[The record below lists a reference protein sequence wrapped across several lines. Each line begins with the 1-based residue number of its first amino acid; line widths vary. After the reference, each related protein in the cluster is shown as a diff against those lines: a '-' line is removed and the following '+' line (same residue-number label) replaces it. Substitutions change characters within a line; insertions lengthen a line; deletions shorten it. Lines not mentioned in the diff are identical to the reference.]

1 MSGAKE
7 IRTKIK
13 SVQNTKK
20 ITSAMQ
26 MVAASKMRKAQD
38 HMSSVRPYADKIA
51 QLVWRVSQANSDYK
65 HPFTIEREAKKICII
80 VVTSDRG
87 LCGGLN
93 INVLRMVSR
102 EIEAWDKKG
111 VDAEI
116 SVIGKKGIAF
126 FKSYGGKVISS
137 VESLGDKPPIDK
149 VLGLINTVLERYKSG
164 GVDRVFIANNKF
176 VNNMTQTPVMNQII
190 PCQIDEPEEQLPDIS
205 WDYDYEPS
213 AQPVI
218 DITFE
223 RYIES
228 QVYSA
233 MVENIASEQSA
244 RMVAMKAAS
253 DNAGSLIDELNLVYN
268 KARQAAITQEISEI
282 VSGAEA
288 V

>member
-38 HMSSVRPYADKIA
+38 HMVSVKPYAKKIH
-51 QLVWRVSQANSDYK
+51 QLVWRVSQANADYK
-65 HPFTIEREAKKICII
+65 HPFTIEREAKKVCYII
-80 VVTSDRG
+80 VTSDRG

-93 INVLRMVSR
+93 VNLFRTVTK
-102 EIEAWDKKG
+102 EIAAWHEKG
-111 VDAEI
+111 VEAEFA
-116 SVIGKKGIAF
+116 VIGKKGLAF
-126 FKSYGGKVISS
+126 FKNYGGEVVCSAEKV
-137 VESLGDKPPIDK
+137 GDRPPLEK
-149 VLGLINTVLERYKSG
+149 VLGVINSVLNRYKSG
-164 GVDRVFIANNKF
+164 DIDRIYVCYNEF
-176 VNNMTQTPVMNQII
+176 VNNMTQSPSVDQIV
-190 PCQIDEPEEQLPDIS
+190 PCDIKQPEEQLPDIS
-205 WDYDYEPS
+205 WDYEYEPT
-213 AQPVI
+213 AQPVV
-218 DITFE
+218 DMAFE
-223 RYIES
+223 RYVES

-233 MVENIASEQSA
+233 LVENIASEQSA

-253 DNAGSLIDELNLVYN
+253 DNATGMIDELNLVYN

>member
-38 HMSSVRPYADKIA
+38 HMAEVLPYANKIS
-51 QLVWRVSQANSDYK
+51 QLVWRVSQSNSEYN
-65 HPFTIEREAKKICII
+65 HPFTIEREAKNIAII
-80 VVTSDRG
+80 VVSSDRG

-93 INVLRMVSR
+93 INLLRSVVR
-102 EIEAWDKKG
+102 EVQAWDEKG
-111 VDAEI
+111 VTAEI
-116 SVIGKKGIAF
+116 SVIGKKGIGF
-126 FKSYGGKVISS
+126 FKSNGGKVVSS
-137 VESLGDKPPIDK
+137 VQDLGDKPPIDK
-149 VLGLINTVLERYKSG
+149 ILGLITNVITRYEEGK
-164 GVDRVFIANNKF
+164 VDRVFVANNHF
-176 VNNMTQTPVMNQII
+176 VNNMTQQPLVNQVI
-190 PCQIDEPEEQLPDIS
+190 PCTLEEPEEKLPDVS

-213 AQPVI
+213 PKAVI
-218 DITFE
+218 DLVFE
-223 RYIES
+223 RYIEAV
-228 QVYSA
+228 VYSGL
-233 MVENIASEQSA
+233 VENIACEQSA

-253 DNAGSLIDELNLVYN
+253 DNAGSLIDELNLIYN